1 MIGFSYLPP
10 ILNHPVKSEGNHSVQ
25 QHLLHHHDDHDDDED
40 DDDDD
45 DGHDDLNLC
54 DESEQTK
61 AASSSSGHLL
71 RLRLP
76 MPGNILGEFMLLIM
90 AMMMVMMTMIMAS
103 FACNH
108 FAYDGNGDR
117 VITIMTTMMITS
129 DMKVLGMGGCD
140 CC

>member
-25 QHLLHHHDDHDDDED
+25 QHLLHDHD

-45 DGHDDLNLC
+45 DDRDDLNLC

-90 AMMMVMMTMIMAS
+90 AIMMVMMTMIMAS

-108 FAYDGNGDR
+108 FAYDDNGDR

-129 DMKVLGMGGCD
+129 DIKVLGMGCCD
-140 CC
+140 CV